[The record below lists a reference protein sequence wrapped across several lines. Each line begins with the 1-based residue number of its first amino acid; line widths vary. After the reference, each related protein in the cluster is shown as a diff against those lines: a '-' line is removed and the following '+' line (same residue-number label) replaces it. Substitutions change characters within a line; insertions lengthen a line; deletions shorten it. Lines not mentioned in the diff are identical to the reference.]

1 MVRRQGQQDLDN
13 SHGYDLDVGCASQL
27 ETSLAIGRAGVW
39 GS

>member
-1 MVRRQGQQDLDN
+1 LIIVMAMIWMLGVLAR
-13 SHGYDLDVGCASQL
+13 L